1 MIPRELLRE
10 VRRIEAMTTRRV
22 NDSMAGQYHSVFKG
36 RGMDFDEVRPYREGD
51 DVRAI
56 DWNVSARMNDA
67 FVKVFVEERELTLML
82 LVDTSASMDFG
93 TRTMFK
99 RDLAARVAA
108 LFGFSAIRNNDRVGV
123 VLFGE
128 QIEKYI
134 PPKKGR
140 NHVLRA
146 IVEVLNHPVS
156 PSAATTSRSDLG
168 GALRFLSKVSRRQAV
183 AVVVSDFMADDW
195 ERDFRVAHG
204 KHDLVPVVV
213 ADPAEEELPRAGL
226 LAVEDPETGERVW
239 IDSSSRRVR
248 KAYAREMHRRQV
260 RLERGF
266 RRLRVDFA
274 RVRTN
279 DDYAAAIGGLLRQ
292 RARRLAR

>member
-260 RLERGF
+260 RLEREF

>member
-36 RGMDFDEVRPYREGD
+36 RGMDFDEVRPYQEGD

-67 FVKVFVEERELTLML
+67 YVKVFVEERELTLML
-82 LVDTSASMDFG
+82 LVDMSGSMDFG

-123 VLFGE
+123 VLFG
-128 QIEKYI
+128 QKIEKYI

-146 IVEVLNHPVS
+146 IVEVLGHPLA
-156 PSAATTSRSDLG
+156 PGRSDLG
-168 GALRFLSKVSRRQAV
+168 EALRFLSKVSRRQAV
-183 AVVVSDFMADDW
+183 AVVVSDFMAEGW
-195 ERDFRVAHG
+195 ERDFRVAHS

-213 ADPAEEELPRAGL
+213 ADRVEEELPNAGL

-248 KAYAREMHRRQV
+248 RAYAKEMHRRQV
-260 RLERGF
+260 RTEREF

-274 RVRTN
+274 RVRTE
-279 DDYAAAIGGLLRQ
+279 DDYATAIGALLRQ
-292 RARRLAR
+292 RAGRLRR

>member
-51 DVRAI
+51 DVRTI

-67 FVKVFVEERELTLML
+67 YVKVFVEERELTLML
-82 LVDTSASMDFG
+82 LVDMSGSMDFG
-93 TRTMFK
+93 TRRMFK

-123 VLFGE
+123 VLFG
-128 QIEKYI
+128 QGVEKFI

-146 IVEVLNHPVS
+146 IVEVLNHPPV
-156 PSAATTSRSDLG
+156 PGTSDLG
-168 GALRFLSKVSRRQAV
+168 EALRFLSKVSRRQAV
-183 AVVVSDFMADDW
+183 AVVVSDFMAPDW
-195 ERDFRVAHG
+195 QRDFRMAHG

-213 ADPAEEELPRAGL
+213 ADRAEEELPTAGL

-239 IDSSSRRVR
+239 VDSSSRRVR
-248 KAYAREMHRRQV
+248 NAYAREMHRRQV
-260 RLERGF
+260 RIEREF

-274 RVRTN
+274 RVRTE

-292 RARRLAR
+292 RSRRLTR